1 MHIFSL
7 NNPHDYIMS
16 SSLSMIITVAVGI
29 LAMIMKIITSNVLSN
44 PKYSD
49 EFKRKMK
56 TAFLV
61 VALISLF
68 IIFALWFYRIQTR
81 TF

>member
-1 MHIFSL
+1 
-7 NNPHDYIMS
+7 MS
-16 SSLSMIITVAVGI
+16 SSLSMIITIAVGI
-29 LAMIMKIITSNVLSN
+29 LAMIMKIITSNILSS